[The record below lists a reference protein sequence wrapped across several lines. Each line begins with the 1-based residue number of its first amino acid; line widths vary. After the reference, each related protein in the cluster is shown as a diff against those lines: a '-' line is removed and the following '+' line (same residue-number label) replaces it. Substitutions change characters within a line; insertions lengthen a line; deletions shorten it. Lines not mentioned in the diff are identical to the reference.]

1 MNKKLGKV
9 IALTGLVVLL
19 SGCGKVPVL
28 PNGEEAIFKLNNKD
42 VAVTT
47 LYEALKDKY
56 GVTVLVDVVDKMI
69 LEEKYPADSDEEA
82 KIQEDIDYVKSYAEQ
97 NNASVTDLLEYYYGV
112 STIDEFKK
120 ILSLDYKRNLAVED
134 YVKSKITDKEIK
146 KYYDSNI
153 KGDINAKHIL
163 IAPETAEGMT
173 DDEIKAQKD
182 AALKTAKSII
192 KKLKDGEKWDDLAK
206 KYSDDDSNASKGG
219 DLGWFNT
226 GEMEESFEKAAYAL
240 KKGTYSSTPVETQYG
255 YHIIYKV
262 DEKEKPKLEEV
273 KEDIIEEIMS
283 SKLDEDTTLRYEAL
297 KELRKSAG
305 FEIYDDKLS
314 SAYKDY
320 LKIQEK

>member
-1 MNKKLGKV
+1 MNKKIGKMV
-9 IALTGLVVLL
+9 ALTGLVVLL
-19 SGCGKVPVL
+19 SGCGKIPVL
-28 PNGEEAIFKLNNKD
+28 KNGEEALFKLNKKD
-42 VAVTT
+42 VAVST
-47 LYEALKDKY
+47 LYDALKNKY

-69 LEEKYPADSDEEA
+69 LDEKYPTDSDEEA
-82 KIQEDIDYVKSYAEQ
+82 KVKEDVDYIKSYAEQ
-97 NNASVTDLLEYYYGV
+97 NNTTVTQLIEYYYGV
-112 STIDEFKK
+112 STIDELKQ

-134 YVKSKITDKEIK
+134 YVKSKITDKDIK
-146 KYYDSNI
+146 KYYDEKI

-163 IAPETAEGMT
+163 IAPETADGMT
-173 DDEIKAQKD
+173 NDEIKAQKE
-182 AALKTAKSII
+182 AALKTAKNII

-273 KEDIIEEIMS
+273 KEDIIEKISS
-283 SKLDEDTTLRYEAL
+283 SKLEENDKLKYEAL

-305 FEIYDDKLS
+305 FEIYDDKLNS
-314 SAYKDY
+314 DYKKY
-320 LKIQEK
+320 LNKYE